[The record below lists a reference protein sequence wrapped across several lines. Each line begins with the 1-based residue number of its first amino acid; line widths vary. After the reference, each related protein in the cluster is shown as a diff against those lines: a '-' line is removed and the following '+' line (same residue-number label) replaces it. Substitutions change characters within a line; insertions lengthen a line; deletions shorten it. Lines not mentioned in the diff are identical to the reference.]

1 MQLIKEKLEG
11 MLPFTEISLNLL
23 QTD

>member
-11 MLPFTEISLNLL
+11 MLPFTEILLNLL